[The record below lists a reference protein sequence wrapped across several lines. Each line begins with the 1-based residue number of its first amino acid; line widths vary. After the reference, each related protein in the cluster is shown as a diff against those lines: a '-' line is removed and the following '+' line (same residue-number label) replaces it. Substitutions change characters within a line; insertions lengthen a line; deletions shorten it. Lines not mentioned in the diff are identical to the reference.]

1 MALLIFKQ
9 IENWQDKVL
18 ETLLSYEVIL
28 LWTKHSS
35 SSLNLLVLSVVSM
48 VSWKELLGYNMI
60 SAKSVV
66 LLFKCFCNDLILLLV
81 CFLCHCDDLV
91 IVTL

>member
-48 VSWKELLGYNMI
+48 VSWKELLGYNTI

>member
-18 ETLLSYEVIL
+18 ETLLLYEVIL

-35 SSLNLLVLSVVSM
+35 SSLNLLVSM
-48 VSWKELLGYNMI
+48 VSWKEFLGYNMI